1 MLALFLGVFAPQLHG
16 TELRSVP
23 CRKREKKKRKGVRV
37 APGKAA
43 IVAVATKAI
52 ALTKVLA
59 VQFGLGGFAAWVQ
72 CV

>member
-1 MLALFLGVFAPQLHG
+1 M
-16 TELRSVP
+16 P

-52 ALTKVLA
+52 ALAKVLA
-59 VQFGLGGFAAWVQ
+59 VQFGLGGFAPVACSWCDTPCQ
-72 CV
+72 EHPENLFKH